1 MGVASE
7 ADVDK
12 SQPEPSPVL
21 QRDQAG
27 KRKACDWAKRG
38 AEQTCE
44 WAQHL
49 TPSTAPGMRNS
60 LRRFELYACLPSRH
74 TCFLNPLITEVWDR
88 VS

>member
-21 QRDQAG
+21 QRGQAG
-27 KRKACDWAKRG
+27 KGK
-38 AEQTCE
+38 TSCE

-49 TPSTAPGMRNS
+49 MPSTAPGMRTS
-60 LRRFELYACLPSRH
+60 LQRFELYACLPSRH
-74 TCFLNPLITEVWDR
+74 ARFLNPLITEVWDR
-88 VS
+88 VL